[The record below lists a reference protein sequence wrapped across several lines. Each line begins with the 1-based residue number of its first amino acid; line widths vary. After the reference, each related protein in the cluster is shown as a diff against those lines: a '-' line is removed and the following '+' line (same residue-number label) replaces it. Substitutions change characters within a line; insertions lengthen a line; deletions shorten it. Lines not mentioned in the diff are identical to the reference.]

1 MLVLLIDLD
10 KQCFILQV
18 TISNNRKDFYN
29 RLSKRALNLDSFSII
44 KCVVDERG
52 GCLIN
57 FNNVT
62 MIYPGEVKALTDV
75 TLKINRGDFVFL
87 VGPSGA
93 GKSTLTKLVY
103 REEIPSRGQVIFNGK
118 NVGRMREK
126 EVPFLRRSIG
136 MVFQDFRLLPQKT
149 VFENIAFAMQ
159 VIGASSRLIRNTVPD
174 VLSMVGLEKKA
185 DVFPD
190 QLSGGEQQRVSVAR
204 AIINDPVLLIADE
217 PTGNLDPDTSRELM
231 GLFVDINNRGTTII
245 MSTHAWDIVD
255 LMKRRVVE
263 LDKGRIVR
271 DEKEG
276 MYRSEL

>member
-1 MLVLLIDLD
+1 
-10 KQCFILQV
+10 
-18 TISNNRKDFYN
+18 
-29 RLSKRALNLDSFSII
+29 
-44 KCVVDERG
+44 
-52 GCLIN
+52 
-57 FNNVT
+57 

>member
-1 MLVLLIDLD
+1 M
-10 KQCFILQV
+10 
-18 TISNNRKDFYN
+18 
-29 RLSKRALNLDSFSII
+29 
-44 KCVVDERG
+44 
-52 GCLIN
+52 IN

-62 MIYPGEVKALTDV
+62 KIYPGEVKALTDV
-75 TLKINRGDFVFL
+75 TLRIKKGDFVFL

-93 GKSTLTKLVY
+93 GKSTLTKLIY
-103 REEIPSRGQVIFNGK
+103 REELPSRGQVIFNGR

-126 EVPFLRRSIG
+126 EVPYLRRSIG

-149 VFENIAFAMQ
+149 IFENIAFAMQ
-159 VIGASSRLIRNTVPD
+159 VVGASGRDIKSRVPE
-174 VLSMVGLEKKA
+174 VLKMVGLEKKA

-204 AIINDPVLLIADE
+204 AIVNNPDLIIADE

-231 GLFVDINNRGTTII
+231 GLFVDINSQGTTLI

-263 LDKGRIVR
+263 LDTGRIVR

-276 MYRSEL
+276 MYRGEL

>member
-1 MLVLLIDLD
+1 M
-10 KQCFILQV
+10 
-18 TISNNRKDFYN
+18 
-29 RLSKRALNLDSFSII
+29 
-44 KCVVDERG
+44 
-52 GCLIN
+52 IN

-62 MIYPGEVKALTDV
+62 KIYPGQVKALTDV
-75 TLKINRGDFVFL
+75 TLRIQQGEFLFL

-93 GKSTLTKLVY
+93 GKSTLTKLIY
-103 REEIPSRGQVIFNGK
+103 REELPSRGQVIFNGR
-118 NVGRMREK
+118 NVVRMREK
-126 EVPFLRRSIG
+126 EVPMLRRSIG

-159 VIGASSRLIRNTVPD
+159 VVGASSRNIKNTVPD
-174 VLSMVGLEKKA
+174 VLRMVGLEKKA
-185 DVFPD
+185 GVFPEH
-190 QLSGGEQQRVSVAR
+190 LSGGEQQRVSVAR
-204 AIINDPVLLIADE
+204 AIVNNPVLIIADE

-231 GLFVDINNRGTTII
+231 GLFVDINNQGTTII

>member
-1 MLVLLIDLD
+1 M
-10 KQCFILQV
+10 
-18 TISNNRKDFYN
+18 
-29 RLSKRALNLDSFSII
+29 
-44 KCVVDERG
+44 
-52 GCLIN
+52 IN
-57 FNNVT
+57 IHNVT
-62 MIYPGEVKALTDV
+62 KTYPGEVTALRDV
-75 TLKINRGDFVFL
+75 TLRIQSGDFVFL

-93 GKSTLTKLVY
+93 GKSTLTKLIY
-103 REEIPSRGQVIFNGK
+103 REELPNRGQVIFNGR
-118 NVGRMREK
+118 NVARMRNK
-126 EVPFLRRSIG
+126 EVPILRRSIG

-159 VIGASSRLIRNTVPD
+159 VAGSSGRAIRERVPE
-174 VLSMVGLEKKA
+174 VLKLVGLEKRA
-185 DVFPD
+185 GVFPEH
-190 QLSGGEQQRVSVAR
+190 LSGGEQQRVSVAR
-204 AIINDPVLLIADE
+204 AIVNNPVLIIADE

-276 MYRSEL
+276 MYRGEL